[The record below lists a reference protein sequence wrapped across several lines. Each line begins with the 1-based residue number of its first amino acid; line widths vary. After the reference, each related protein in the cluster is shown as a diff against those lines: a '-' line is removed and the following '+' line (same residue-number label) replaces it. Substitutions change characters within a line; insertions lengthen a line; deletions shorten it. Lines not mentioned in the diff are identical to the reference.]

1 VAHCIRHQAPIPA
14 ACLLTLALPPL
25 SQDMVGRPVRAFV
38 NVFGEWSRMH
48 GEDASL
54 LTALGLR
61 ALDGADEAWRVG
73 VLAQG
78 DGDSKVGGGLTAGR
92 AGRHVPCSNIAAAF
106 WLVHMLRMMHPR
118 HRHAYHCQQPPQ
130 AAAPLCR
137 TGRLPGQ

>member
-25 SQDMVGRPVRAFV
+25 SQDMVGRPVRAYV
-38 NVFGEWSRMH
+38 NVFGEWARMH

-61 ALDGADEAWRVG
+61 ALEGADEAWRVG

-78 DGDSKVGGGLTAGR
+78 DGDSKVGRWLDGGTCWAPRALLKHSCSVLAG
-92 AGRHVPCSNIAAAF
+92 AHVANDASQTSSRVPLSA
-106 WLVHMLRMMHPR
+106 
-118 HRHAYHCQQPPQ
+118 PPTSSC
-130 AAAPLCR
+130 P
-137 TGRLPGQ
+137 TM